1 MFQSIMKTSWGYIA
15 LGIMAPL
22 AEEVV
27 FRGGVLRVLL
37 NATGSKSHWIAIILS
52 ALSSLVS
59 STSTWRRASTPSCPG
74 FGTRMDV
81 LSHQS
86 DFPGLMLH
94 WMNNTVAYAMFH
106 LMPQMSD
113 GSSPTS
119 SMEVSAWCMADY
131 FFSLAYSS
139 VHLQLALRMKKAW
152 QRSFLFNNDKGA
164 SMSVRIIDA
173 PESITYDLFQSQ
185 PLKLYCLLTSEHNV
199 SRTWYTQFHAFEPQ
213 SFSTWNPQFP
223 AMERRFP
230 VYGTPGFQ
238 YMEHLSLVSGNPAE
252 TYVVTLFAL
261 ISTGILASLWSSGL
275 ITELSKPFATSLHPF
290 SWHHKVI

>member
-86 DFPGLMLH
+86 DSTRAYVALDEQHSSLRDVPFNATDERRKLTDFFHGSERMMYGGLFFFALH
-94 WMNNTVAYAMFH
+94 TRPSIF
-106 LMPQMSD
+106 
-113 GSSPTS
+113 
-119 SMEVSAWCMADY
+119 
-131 FFSLAYSS
+131 
-139 VHLQLALRMKKAW
+139 QLALRMKKA
-152 QRSFLFNNDKGA
+152 
-164 SMSVRIIDA
+164 
-173 PESITYDLFQSQ
+173 
-185 PLKLYCLLTSEHNV
+185 
-199 SRTWYTQFHAFEPQ
+199 
-213 SFSTWNPQFP
+213 
-223 AMERRFP
+223 
-230 VYGTPGFQ
+230 
-238 YMEHLSLVSGNPAE
+238 
-252 TYVVTLFAL
+252 
-261 ISTGILASLWSSGL
+261 
-275 ITELSKPFATSLHPF
+275 
-290 SWHHKVI
+290 